1 MFKEGLNL
9 QKCSPVEVQIA
20 ENVAGGTHLPCV
32 HEHNNHLAFVLVK
45 VDV

>member
-9 QKCSPVEVQIA
+9 QKCSLVKVQIA
-20 ENVAGGTHLPCV
+20 ENVADGTYLPCV
-32 HEHNNHLAFVLVK
+32 HEHNNHLAFVLVE